1 MFCLKSFQ
9 FLNNSQ
15 MKNLTR
21 ILRKLKIYKP
31 ICLLMSLA
39 KQAERD
45 DYFHG
50 QANVHSTTRFLPNAT
65 IDNLS
70 KNQDLISIGS
80 HSVIRGQLLI
90 FAHAGKIEIGDNCY
104 IGENSRIWSAAS
116 VKIGDRVLIAHNVN
130 IHDTDS
136 HSINPMLRHQHFVE
150 VMSNGHPVSNEF
162 DIKSKPV
169 VIESDVWIGFNSTI
183 LKGVTIGTG
192 AIVAAC
198 SLVTKDVPP
207 KTIVAGNPAR
217 LIRDITDEI
226 L

>member
-1 MFCLKSFQ
+1 MKS
-9 FLNNSQ
+9 
-15 MKNLTR
+15 LTR
-21 ILRKLKIYKP
+21 IFRKLKIYKP

-39 KQAERD
+39 EQAERD
-45 DYFHG
+45 DCFHN
-50 QANVHSTTRFLPNAT
+50 QANVHSTTKFLPKAT
-65 IDNLS
+65 IHNLS

-80 HSVIRGQLLI
+80 DSVVRGQILI

-116 VKIGDRVLIAHNVN
+116 IKIGNRVLISHNVN

-136 HSINPMLRHQHFVE
+136 HSVNPILRHQHFVE
-150 VMSNGHPVSNEF
+150 MMSSGHPVSDQF

-183 LKGVTIGTG
+183 LKGVTIGKG

-198 SLVTKDVPP
+198 SLVTKDVLPG
-207 KTIVAGNPAR
+207 TIVAGNPAR
-217 LIRDITDEI
+217 LIRDITEI
-226 L
+226 NSYLNLK

>member
-1 MFCLKSFQ
+1 
-9 FLNNSQ
+9 
-15 MKNLTR
+15 
-21 ILRKLKIYKP
+21 
-31 ICLLMSLA
+31 
-39 KQAERD
+39 
-45 DYFHG
+45 
-50 QANVHSTTRFLPNAT
+50 
-65 IDNLS
+65 
-70 KNQDLISIGS
+70 
-80 HSVIRGQLLI
+80 
-90 FAHAGKIEIGDNCY
+90 
-104 IGENSRIWSAAS
+104 
-116 VKIGDRVLIAHNVN
+116 
-130 IHDTDS
+130 
-136 HSINPMLRHQHFVE
+136 MLRHQHFVE
-150 VMSNGHPVSNEF
+150 MMSNGHPVSNEF